1 MLDREE
7 EKFRDLHIARRQ
19 QSERRKSTTR
29 ERRKLEAEKD
39 TRNAD
44 VKRRRTSK
52 NFQRDQV
59 GRWRGGER
67 GGGGRGGGSGFDS
80 RWSLVRLFHPTSK
93 ARNFIAHKRA
103 GGAAIISGAK
113 FPGIDAAPGRDPNSP
128 VPRPGSAAPRDSEL
142 SFSITVDFPCYNSL
156 HVPTQCSSYIFKITT
171 LFLRAALLCL
181 FGCALPRERTPSS
194 PVLCQPS
201 SFINDF
207 IPSYPPSVPPL
218 SLPFVGFN
226 QAPSTCSLAPQ
237 LGTSRRSC
245 WGNWK
250 DSDTSI
256 IKTRIKSNPKNGFL
270 LPSHCNFT
278 LIVWFLRQKYWIKI
292 LSTKCARWTSV
303 SSWQKWNSAI

>member
-1 MLDREE
+1 MLDGEE

-59 GRWRGGER
+59 GRGRGGER
-67 GGGGRGGGSGFDS
+67 GVGGGGGSGFDS

-128 VPRPGSAAPRDSEL
+128 VPRPGSAAPCDSEL

-181 FGCALPRERTPSS
+181 FGCALPPSRAHALIPRIMSTFFIYQWFYSLLSSFCSTSSS
-194 PVLCQPS
+194 PICRLQSGSECLFPRS
-201 SFINDF
+201 SIRY
-207 IPSYPPSVPPL
+207 ISTLMLRHLERLRHEY
-218 SLPFVGFN
+218 N
-226 QAPSTCSLAPQ
+226 Q
-237 LGTSRRSC
+237 
-245 WGNWK
+245 NENK
-250 DSDTSI
+250 
-256 IKTRIKSNPKNGFL
+256 IKSQERIP
-270 LPSHCNFT
+270 
-278 LIVWFLRQKYWIKI
+278 
-292 LSTKCARWTSV
+292 TSQ
-303 SSWQKWNSAI
+303 SL